1 MGLNEAEVISDLS
14 SDYILKLNEWY
25 KSNDLLKRVKDTGL
39 WDRLD
44 NRLAPLTIASVGE
57 KKSFSATI
65 QS

>member
-14 SDYILKLNEWY
+14 
-25 KSNDLLKRVKDTGL
+25 SNDLLKRVKDTGL

-57 KKSFSATI
+57 
-65 QS
+65 